1 MNHWPSHC
9 ARCGAD
15 LTKVSS
21 IMSKFNQDTICADV
35 CKTRERANP
44 NYKAADEAEIAAVR
58 AGILNFVGVG
68 APPELYKPAC
78 LAEQVAIALAA
89 GTQPVLSGEIARNH
103 GGELI
108 SAPDLDTDQYRF
120 PDQSVLAVGRSS
132 SARCTV
138 LAYSKL

>member
-1 MNHWPSHC
+1 MSHWPSHC

-68 APPELYKPAC
+68 APPELYKPAS
-78 LAEQVAIALAA
+78 LAERVAIALA
-89 GTQPVLSGEIARNH
+89 GKQPILSGEIARDH

-108 SAPDLDTDQYRF
+108 SGLDDTDCYRF
-120 PDQSVLAVGRSS
+120 PDQSVLAVERSS
-132 SARCTV
+132 EVRCTV
-138 LAYSKL
+138 LAYSTI

>member
-1 MNHWPSHC
+1 MNHWPTHC
-9 ARCGAD
+9 ARCGTD
-15 LTKVSS
+15 LAKVPS
-21 IMSKFNQDTICADV
+21 IMSKFNQDTICTV
-35 CKTRERANP
+35 CKTREKANP

-78 LAEQVAIALAA
+78 LAEQVAIALA
-89 GTQPVLSGEIARNH
+89 GTQPVLPGEIARSH

-120 PDQSVLAVGRSS
+120 PDHSVLAVGRSS
-132 SARCTV
+132 PIHCTV
-138 LAYSKL
+138 LAFSDL

>member
-21 IMSKFNQDTICADV
+21 IMSKFNQDTICVEV
-35 CKTRERANP
+35 CKTRERAHP
-44 NYKAADEAEIAAVR
+44 GFKAADEAEIAAVR
-58 AGILNFVGVG
+58 AGVLNFVGVG

-78 LAEQVAIALAA
+78 LAEQVAIALA

-120 PDQSVLAVGRSS
+120 PDQSVLAIGRSAP
-132 SARCTV
+132 ARCTV
-138 LAYSKL
+138 LAYSNL

>member
-21 IMSKFNQDTICADV
+21 IMSKFNQDTICADA
-35 CKTRERANP
+35 CKTREKANP

-120 PDQSVLAVGRSS
+120 PDQSVLAIGRSAP
-132 SARCTV
+132 ARCTV
-138 LAYSKL
+138 LAYSNL

>member
-21 IMSKFNQDTICADV
+21 IMSKFNQDTICTDV

-78 LAEQVAIALAA
+78 LAEQVAIALT

-120 PDQSVLAVGRSS
+120 PDHSVLAVGRSYPIH
-132 SARCTV
+132 CTV
-138 LAYSKL
+138 LAYSDL